1 LDAVA
6 SGPVLLTYHPLHHCP
21 AMSVGTGMGFQL
33 VMPTMNE
40 YYAHKQAQK
49 EIKTQNDINKLKQ
62 KLLVLA

>member
-1 LDAVA
+1 MDAAA

-33 VMPTMNE
+33 VMPTMSK

-49 EIKTQNDINKLKQ
+49 EIKIQNDTNKLKHNL
-62 KLLVLA
+62 LLVA